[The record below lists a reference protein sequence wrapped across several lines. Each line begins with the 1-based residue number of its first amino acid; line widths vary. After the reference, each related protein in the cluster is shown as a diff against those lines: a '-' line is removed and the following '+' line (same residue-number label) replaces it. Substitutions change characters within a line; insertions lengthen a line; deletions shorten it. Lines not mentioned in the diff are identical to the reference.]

1 MPMAAT
7 WKTAGSRCFE
17 SRGFAP
23 LFSIPFEIRLRDGV
37 GQMLRIVRHRKLGT
51 IRPMSRCAIALQVP
65 LCAGAVELDRRG
77 LTRMSYSFSELD
89 FMKSELG
96 AEFTGEGT
104 HFAVFSAHA
113 EQMELCLFSDDG
125 REETARLALPKREGD
140 IWSGYIA
147 GLKPGTVYGYRA
159 SGPYEP
165 KAGHRFNPNKL
176 LLDPYAKQI
185 LGEIQ
190 WDDALYGY
198 RIGDAAEDL
207 SFDDRD
213 SAPFMVKGVV
223 QDSDFDWAGDA
234 AIRRPWTET
243 IIYEA
248 HVRGMTMTHPG
259 VPEELRGTFMGMAS
273 DPIVEHLVDLGIS
286 AIELLPIQYFPDDRH
301 LLEKGLRNYWG
312 YQTLGFFAPQPRFLS
327 GRAITEFKTM
337 VKRFHAAGIEV
348 IMDVVY
354 NHTAEGSERGP
365 TLSLRGLDNL
375 SYYRLS
381 PEDLRHSYDTT
392 GTGNTVNVAHPMVLR
407 MVLDSLRYWVGV
419 MHVDGFRFDLASTLG
434 RTRHIEFDRD
444 GTFFDAIR
452 QDPILSGVKLIAEP
466 WDVGDGGYQVGGFPH
481 PFREW
486 NDKYR
491 DDVRRFWK
499 GDGGLVSGLASRL
512 TGSAPQFNH
521 SDRGATASINLVSAH
536 DGFTLMDTVS
546 YDDKHNE
553 ANAEENRDG
562 HSDNHSHNMG
572 AEGVTEDEAINDAR
586 GRRRRNMIATL
597 MLSQGVPMLLGGDEL
612 GNSQHG
618 NNNAYC
624 QDNEIG
630 WIDWGGRDD
639 PFLNFCKGAI
649 AFRKA
654 HPALREERFLT
665 GEAAEDGSI
674 EIAWYKP
681 DGAFMDDAA
690 WADGDL
696 RALGLILS
704 KAANGEGHDQA
715 FLVFNAGADCQV
727 TLPAANDITAW
738 KRVLDTGAA
747 EDAFAEHAAESPAI
761 VYGASVAVF
770 EPA

>member
-1 MPMAAT
+1 
-7 WKTAGSRCFE
+7 
-17 SRGFAP
+17 
-23 LFSIPFEIRLRDGV
+23 
-37 GQMLRIVRHRKLGT
+37 
-51 IRPMSRCAIALQVP
+51 
-65 LCAGAVELDRRG
+65 
-77 LTRMSYSFSELD
+77 MSYSFSELD
-89 FMKSELG
+89 FMKPELG

-113 EQMELCLFSDDG
+113 EQVELCLFSEDG
-125 REETARLALPKREGD
+125 REETDRLPLPKREGD
-140 IWSGYIA
+140 VWSGYIA
-147 GLKPGTVYGYRA
+147 GLRPGTVYGYRA
-159 SGPYEP
+159 HGPYEP
-165 KAGHRFNPNKL
+165 AAGHRFNPNKL
-176 LLDPYAKQI
+176 LLDPYAKQV
-185 LGEIQ
+185 LGEIE
-190 WDDALYGY
+190 WNDALYGY
-198 RIGDAAEDL
+198 RIGDPAEDL
-207 SFDDRD
+207 SFDERD

-223 QDSDFDWAGDA
+223 QDPDFDWAGDA

-286 AIELLPIQYFPDDRH
+286 AVELLPIQYFPDDRY

-354 NHTAEGSERGP
+354 NHTAEGSELGP
-365 TLSLRGLDNL
+365 TLSFRGLDNA

-381 PEDLRHSYDTT
+381 PDDPRHTYDTT
-392 GTGNTVNVAHPMVLR
+392 GTGNTLNVAHPMVLR

-434 RTRHIEFDRD
+434 RTRHIEFDRE

-466 WDVGDGGYQVGGFPH
+466 WDVGDGGYQVGGFPY

-499 GDGGLVSGLASRL
+499 GDGGLAPGLATRL

-521 SDRGATASINLVSAH
+521 SDRGATSSVNLISAH

-546 YDDKHNE
+546 YDGKHNE
-553 ANAEENRDG
+553 ANGEENRDG
-562 HSDNHSHNMG
+562 HSDNHSANLG
-572 AEGVTEDEAINDAR
+572 AEGPTEDEGIRAAR
-586 GRRRRNMIATL
+586 DRRRRAMIATL
-597 MLSQGVPMLLGGDEL
+597 MTSQGVPMLLGGDEL
-612 GNSQHG
+612 GNGQQG

-630 WIDWGGRDD
+630 WTDWSGLAD

-654 HPALREERFLT
+654 HPALRQERFLT
-665 GEAAEDGSI
+665 GEPAEDGST
-674 EIAWYKP
+674 EIAWYRA
-681 DGAFMDDAA
+681 DGAPMDDAA
-690 WADGDL
+690 WQDENL
-696 RALGLILS
+696 RTLCLFLARP
-704 KAANGEGHDQA
+704 ANGEGADQ
-715 FLVFNAGADCQV
+715 LLIVCNAGEDCAV
-727 TLPAANDITAW
+727 TMPEVNGIAGW
-738 KRVLDTGAA
+738 KRVLDTGA
-747 EDAFAEHAAESPAI
+747 EEGAFAAHDAGSPAT
-761 VYGASVAVF
+761 VYAASLAVF

>member
-1 MPMAAT
+1 MPMAAA

-23 LFSIPFEIRLRDGV
+23 LFSVPFEIRLRDGV

-365 TLSLRGLDNL
+365 TLSFRGLDNL

-654 HPALREERFLT
+654 HPALRQERFLT